1 MLDLVVSFC
10 FLLFLEIILG
20 IDNIIFIALL
30 VNKIPLHLQKKARFI
45 GLSFSLIFRLVL
57 LAFIGY
63 LLQLSKPILHV
74 WNFHLSIKD
83 IIMLVGGLFLL
94 YKATTSIHDELNP
107 SHNINQTKMMGLVG
121 AISQI
126 IFIDLIFSL
135 DSLIT
140 AIGITSNLIVISLA
154 IVVSIIFM
162 LIFAGKVSEFIAK
175 YPSLKM
181 LALSFILMIGV
192 FLMLEGLSIH
202 VEKGYIY
209 FAMGFSLIVE
219 FFNILIKRKHTDRL
233 K

>member
-1 MLDLVVSFC
+1 MLDLVVSFW

-20 IDNIIFIALL
+20 VDNIIFIALL
-30 VNKIPLHLQKKARFI
+30 VNKLPLHLQKKARFI
-45 GLSFSLIFRLVL
+45 GLSLSLIFRLIL
-57 LAFIGY
+57 LSFIGY
-63 LLQLSKPILHV
+63 LLQLSKPILQL
-74 WNFHLSIKD
+74 WSFNFSIKD

-94 YKATTSIHDELNP
+94 YKATTSIHEEVSKSITIKQNKT
-107 SHNINQTKMMGLVG
+107 IGFAG

-140 AIGITSNLIVISLA
+140 AIGITSNLIVIALA
-154 IVVSIIFM
+154 IVISIIFM
-162 LIFAGKVSEFIAK
+162 LIFAGKVAEFIAN

-192 FLMLEGLSIH
+192 FLMLEGFSIH

-209 FAMGFSLIVE
+209 FAMGFSLVVE
-219 FFNILIKRKHTDRL
+219 LLNIFIKRKHTNHL